1 MSDYIHYNQYH
12 FTYQQLKYWLIYL
25 LFWNNMLIAFYL
37 SKISLFYIFA
47 VIIKYTIQN
56 YAQINMN

>member
-1 MSDYIHYNQYH
+1 M
-12 FTYQQLKYWLIYL
+12 YQQLKYWLIYL